1 MDEDFILDRF
11 NLTGLNN
18 EVANYSQALDLIT
31 DTLGAL
37 IFAVYARIRKLNSL
51 IDADDD
57 IQDDLRGSLDVQAR
71 LLYGLIHARWIV
83 TARGLQKMV
92 CLKSENELSAYLNP
106 SSKSTSVESSAAAPE
121 STVNLSLS
129 YPLG

>member
-1 MDEDFILDRF
+1 M
-11 NLTGLNN
+11 
-18 EVANYSQALDLIT
+18 
-31 DTLGAL
+31 
-37 IFAVYARIRKLNSL
+37 FAVYARIQELNSL

-92 CLKSENELSAYLNP
+92 CLKSENELLAYLNVP
-106 SSKSTSVESSAAAPE
+106 SSKSTSVESSAAAPA
-121 STVNLSLS
+121 STVNLNLS
-129 YPLG
+129 YPWG

>member
-1 MDEDFILDRF
+1 M
-11 NLTGLNN
+11 
-18 EVANYSQALDLIT
+18 
-31 DTLGAL
+31 
-37 IFAVYARIRKLNSL
+37 FAVYARIQELNSL

-92 CLKSENELSAYLNP
+92 CLKSENELLTYLDP
-106 SSKSTSVESSAAAPE
+106 SSKSTSVESSAAAPA
-121 STVNLSLS
+121 STVNLNLS
-129 YPLG
+129 SPWG

>member
-1 MDEDFILDRF
+1 MP
-11 NLTGLNN
+11 
-18 EVANYSQALDLIT
+18 
-31 DTLGAL
+31 
-37 IFAVYARIRKLNSL
+37 IFAVHARVQEL

-92 CLKSENELSAYLNP
+92 CLKLENERLAYLNS
-106 SSKSTSVESSAAAPE
+106 SSKSTSVESSAAAPA
-121 STVNLSLS
+121 STVNPNLS

>member
-1 MDEDFILDRF
+1 
-11 NLTGLNN
+11 
-18 EVANYSQALDLIT
+18 LDLIT
-31 DTLGAL
+31 DTLGTLIFVVHARIQAL
-37 IFAVYARIRKLNSL
+37 IGV
-51 IDADDD
+51 DDD

-92 CLKSENELSAYLNP
+92 CLKLENERLAYLNS
-106 SSKSTSVESSAAAPE
+106 SSKSTSVESSVAAPA
-121 STVNLSLS
+121 STVNPNLS